1 MNKCDGWVL
10 KTTNSKDLC
19 LSLKSRAGV
28 TFSSYESF
36 SRRLMVFGDLGCL
49 SMVGRG
55 ASKFLQCLAGAR
67 TDDVWTEVSMSSKS
81 ARSSTIAGAQRVAP
95 PALPLDDA
103 HMAGQAPLFKRS
115 RCRSEPPGARHSR
128 GHAPRPPGAPEQN
141 TPSLWTRPGSSHLVA
156 SAPSRSHTAPSRDAR
171 LEPGFP
177 CRTGGPRI

>member
-1 MNKCDGWVL
+1 MRATSVKRVGTWIQPVLPTMSWAFAPGELFDCEGAVGLSVTKRQQRGLLLIDNRGPTGAILRCATNGARGPYKCDGWVL

-81 ARSSTIAGAQRVAP
+81 ARSST
-95 PALPLDDA
+95 L
-103 HMAGQAPLFKRS
+103 
-115 RCRSEPPGARHSR
+115 
-128 GHAPRPPGAPEQN
+128 
-141 TPSLWTRPGSSHLVA
+141 LV
-156 SAPSRSHTAPSRDAR
+156 
-171 LEPGFP
+171 LNV
-177 CRTGGPRI
+177 